1 MIVVATKGGTVYQFG
16 SSANEFADA
25 RMIIAALTTGGY
37 DTAHV
42 APGSRPPI
50 VPQATTAEQRAAIA
64 AILPKSME

>member
-37 DTAHV
+37 DSAHV
-42 APGSRPPI
+42 VHGSRPALP
-50 VPQATTAEQRAAIA
+50 VRLTSAEERSAIA
-64 AILPKSME
+64 ALIAKSME